1 MKATINYSEM
11 VDYIESHYKVRP
23 NISYVDTKTINVS
36 YKASI
41 FLPGISINVHIES
54 VTEETIILSY
64 DCSQGTKLLIKGIL
78 AFLKEQLKENNLTI
92 DDEHNCIL
100 IHIKNIEPVQK
111 ALEYI
116 SLTDIMFTHDGI
128 EVSAKLR

>member
-1 MKATINYSEM
+1 M
-11 VDYIESHYKVRP
+11 
-23 NISYVDTKTINVS
+23 
-36 YKASI
+36 
-41 FLPGISINVHIES
+41 PGISINVHIES

-64 DCSQGTKLLIKGIL
+64 GCSQGTKLLIKGIL

-92 DDEHNCIL
+92 DDEHNCVL

-111 ALEYI
+111 ALEYV